1 MLQIAISRASLD
13 GSKPSD
19 TRSKMLHSRSCTKQS
34 CFRPAESW
42 KQFGQR
48 KECVIGAW
56 RNMTAYRRNALWMP
70 GSGKDTS
77 SKCHAGFQLMEVFVG
92 CIKRSVRQEF
102 SKALE
107 LDSGKS
113 AAPFIPQQ
121 VKAGRRALSKKLTNK
136 IGKPL
141 KKNHSLQ
148 G

>member
-1 MLQIAISRASLD
+1 
-13 GSKPSD
+13 
-19 TRSKMLHSRSCTKQS
+19 
-34 CFRPAESW
+34 
-42 KQFGQR
+42 
-48 KECVIGAW
+48 
-56 RNMTAYRRNALWMP
+56 MP

-92 CIKRSVRQEF
+92 CIKQSVRQEF

-136 IGKPL
+136 IREPL
-141 KKNHSLQ
+141 KKKSQSTGVNAA
-148 G
+148 